1 MLFYRKNRYTILQ
14 KIIYVITYMKY
25 MYVCVCVCVHAKLT

>member
-1 MLFYRKNRYTILQ
+1 MLFYWKNIYTILQ

-25 MYVCVCVCVHAKLT
+25 MCVCVHAKLI